1 MKHKPLFD
9 ILISRN
15 EVAVARGY
23 VAKTS
28 TISILA
34 GLVCLITLIAIS
46 PSTIGPI
53 GVTLW
58 FLMLLAALSSFAA
71 LVSYL
76 VAKTASKNQASKPAA
91 WRRGFF
97 IGGYITIL
105 LALSSLQQ
113 LNFRDAILLAL
124 LLVLAEFYMVMRK

>member
-1 MKHKPLFD
+1 M
-9 ILISRN
+9 
-15 EVAVARGY
+15 ARGY

-28 TISILA
+28 TISIVA
-34 GLVCLITLIAIS
+34 GAVCLLALVATNPAS
-46 PSTIGPI
+46 IGPI

-58 FLMLLAALSSFAA
+58 FLVLLAALSSFAA
-71 LVSYL
+71 LICFL
-76 VAKTASKNQASKPAA
+76 VANAFTQKQASKPAA

-97 IGGYITIL
+97 IGGYITVL

-113 LNFRDAILLAL
+113 LNLRDGILLAL

>member
-1 MKHKPLFD
+1 MPK
-9 ILISRN
+9 
-15 EVAVARGY
+15 GY

-28 TISILA
+28 TIALA
-34 GLVCLITLIAIS
+34 AGAVCFLALIATN
-46 PSTIGPI
+46 PSSVGPI
-53 GVTLW
+53 GVTIW
-58 FLMLLAALSSFAA
+58 FLLLFAALSSLAA

-76 VAKTASKNQASKPAA
+76 VANSITKNEASKSAA

-113 LNFRDAILLAL
+113 LNLRDGILLAL
-124 LLVLAEFYMVMRK
+124 LLLLAEFYMVMRK

>member
-1 MKHKPLFD
+1 MAK
-9 ILISRN
+9 
-15 EVAVARGY
+15 GY

-28 TISILA
+28 TISIIA
-34 GLVCLITLIAIS
+34 GLVCLITLVSFS

-58 FLMLLAALSSFAA
+58 FLMLLAALSSLAA

-76 VAKTASKNQASKPAA
+76 VANTASKNQASNTTA

-97 IGGYITIL
+97 IGGYLTIL

-124 LLVLAEFYMVMRK
+124 LLVLTEFYMVMRK

>member
-1 MKHKPLFD
+1 MAK
-9 ILISRN
+9 
-15 EVAVARGY
+15 GY

-34 GLVCLITLIAIS
+34 GTVCILAMVAVS

-76 VAKTASKNQASKPAA
+76 VANTASKNQASKPAA

-113 LNFRDAILLAL
+113 LNFRDAVLLAL
-124 LLVLAEFYMVMRK
+124 LLMLAEFYMVMRK